1 MGKRRDPCAD
11 EGYSLVELMS
21 VVAIIGILVAVAV
34 ASFSVSI
41 ERSRKVTCLH
51 NQRLIDSAI
60 SQYQL
65 DNNAALPP
73 VDDVAGLAL
82 VQQYVTWP
90 GGNYGRCA
98 SDPSVQYVYDHNT
111 GIVDCPNHPR

>member
-1 MGKRRDPCAD
+1 MGTGRRVRAD
-11 EGYSLVELMS
+11 EGYTLVELLS
-21 VVAIIGILVAVAV
+21 VVAIIGILVAVAI

-51 NQRLIDSAI
+51 NQRLIDTAI
-60 SQYQL
+60 TQYQL

-73 VDDVAGLAL
+73 LDGTPGLQLVA
-82 VQQYVTWP
+82 QYVTWP
-90 GGNYGRCA
+90 GGSYGRCA
-98 SDPSVQYVYDHNT
+98 SDTSIEYTYDSNT